1 MDKFL
6 IKYHKWTKD
15 DSKHFHRSC
24 RALLS
29 YGPPNSITQS
39 IHFIFIITIHG
50 SKHRIDLKRKYYLKI
65 KSHRQ
70 IQINTIIQI
79 KSLIAM
85 YSTLIQWNFKKKK
98 PL

>member
-24 RALLS
+24 RETHCL
-29 YGPPNSITQS
+29 YEPPNSITQS

-50 SKHRIDLKRKYYLKI
+50 ILNIESILKE
-65 KSHRQ
+65 
-70 IQINTIIQI
+70 NII
-79 KSLIAM
+79 
-85 YSTLIQWNFKKKK
+85 
-98 PL
+98 